1 MKLRMAN
8 LTRGNYETFSQMHL
22 KFRYAE
28 LDTAEELQ
36 RKAII
41 KNYEDYYEY
50 AAKEWIY
57 FAEEDGEA
65 VGYVIITAYDDM
77 SVKLEEV
84 YIERSCQ
91 RKGYGKKF
99 VKKIIEFLKEN
110 GMKKVEVFSATMAT
124 DYFWAACRFR
134 SVNGSEMFEYV
145 IK

>member
-8 LTRGNYETFSQMHL
+8 LTRGDYETFKQMHL

-28 LDTAEELQ
+28 INAADELE
-36 RKAII
+36 RKAVI

-50 AAKEWIY
+50 AEKEWVY
-57 FAEEDGEA
+57 FAVKDGD
-65 VGYVIITAYDDM
+65 VIGYVILTAYDDM

-84 YIERSCQ
+84 YIEKSCQ

-99 VKKIIEFLKEN
+99 VKKIVEFLKEE
-110 GMKKVEVFSATMAT
+110 GMKRVEVFSATMAT
-124 DYFWAACRFR
+124 DNFWAECRFR
-134 SVNGSEMFEYV
+134 SINGSEVFEYV